1 MKSILLTVGL
11 AFIGMYATAQTRVI
25 DYPVMGQRTT
35 DALEF
40 YQAEVSDTAVILR
53 GDMYSRPNY
62 WVRIASSSVLKGKET
77 GKVYRLIRAT
87 GIKLDHEEYMPESW
101 NRSFSLQFEPVD
113 KRDRMVD
120 YDEMIPEGN
129 GFRVNDICLENKQI
143 NKKIHCRIEG
153 TVANCPAYSRLMS
166 VSYTHL
172 TLPTT

>member
-62 WVRIASSSVLKGKET
+62 WVRSNWITKSICPSFGIARFRCSSS
-77 GKVYRLIRAT
+77 R
-87 GIKLDHEEYMPESW
+87 
-101 NRSFSLQFEPVD
+101 
-113 KRDRMVD
+113 
-120 YDEMIPEGN
+120 
-129 GFRVNDICLENKQI
+129 
-143 NKKIHCRIEG
+143 
-153 TVANCPAYSRLMS
+153 
-166 VSYTHL
+166 
-172 TLPTT
+172 

>member
-77 GKVYRLIRAT
+77 GKVYRLIPCYGDQTGSRRVYARVLESLVFVAVRA
-87 GIKLDHEEYMPESW
+87 G
-101 NRSFSLQFEPVD
+101 R
-113 KRDRMVD
+113 
-120 YDEMIPEGN
+120 
-129 GFRVNDICLENKQI
+129 
-143 NKKIHCRIEG
+143 
-153 TVANCPAYSRLMS
+153 
-166 VSYTHL
+166 
-172 TLPTT
+172 

>member
-87 GIKLDHEEYMPESW
+87 GIKLDHEEYMPEFW
-101 NRSFSLQFEPVD
+101 NRSFF
-113 KRDRMVD
+113 
-120 YDEMIPEGN
+120 
-129 GFRVNDICLENKQI
+129 
-143 NKKIHCRIEG
+143 
-153 TVANCPAYSRLMS
+153 VAVRAGR
-166 VSYTHL
+166 
-172 TLPTT
+172 

>member
-62 WVRIASSSVLKGKET
+62 WVRIASSSVSYPFPSSSNASLNFPSINATVGKFVIPANPSSFISLK
-77 GKVYRLIRAT
+77 
-87 GIKLDHEEYMPESW
+87 
-101 NRSFSLQFEPVD
+101 
-113 KRDRMVD
+113 
-120 YDEMIPEGN
+120 
-129 GFRVNDICLENKQI
+129 
-143 NKKIHCRIEG
+143 
-153 TVANCPAYSRLMS
+153 
-166 VSYTHL
+166 
-172 TLPTT
+172 